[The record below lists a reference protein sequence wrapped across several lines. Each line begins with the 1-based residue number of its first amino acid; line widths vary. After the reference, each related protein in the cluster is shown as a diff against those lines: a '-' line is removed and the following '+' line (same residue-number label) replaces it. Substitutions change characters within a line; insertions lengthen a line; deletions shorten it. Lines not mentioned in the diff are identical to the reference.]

1 MGFRRKARVAALQV
15 LYELAFTA
23 HDPAESLA
31 RLAKEKA
38 LPREACDFSRELI
51 QGVLDS
57 KSKLDGFIE
66 RFAPAF
72 PVEQMA
78 VVDRTILRLAIFEIL
93 FRAGTP
99 VKVTIN
105 EAIELAKAYGGDS
118 SPRLVNGVLGSI
130 VAKQGTNKIDG
141 TEHYGVP

>member
-15 LYELAFTA
+15 LYELAFSA

-31 RLAKEKA
+31 RLAEERA
-38 LPREACDFSRELI
+38 LPPEACDFSSELI
-51 QGVLDS
+51 QGVLGS

-78 VVDRTILRLAIFEIL
+78 IVDRTILRLAIFEIL
-93 FRAGTP
+93 FRASTP

-105 EAIELAKAYGGDS
+105 EAVELAKVYGGDS

-130 VAKQGTNKIDG
+130 VAKQETNKIDG
-141 TEHYGVP
+141 TKHDGVP